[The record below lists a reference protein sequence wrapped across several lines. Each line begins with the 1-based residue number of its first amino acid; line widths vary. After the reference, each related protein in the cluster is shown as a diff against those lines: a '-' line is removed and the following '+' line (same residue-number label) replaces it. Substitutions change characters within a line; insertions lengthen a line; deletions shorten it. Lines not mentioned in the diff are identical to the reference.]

1 MKKLLCGVMVA
12 LFVLASATPGP
23 AEVRPG
29 TFSVTP
35 FFGGYVFN
43 SDQHLKN
50 APVYG
55 IRFGYD
61 LTRYIGVEG
70 VLDYVRSEYSAPWD
84 ITKTDLQNFAGAR
97 GEKTN
102 VFNYRLEGLFY
113 LLPDSKLVPFLAV
126 GLGGQSIYYP
136 SEIGNKHRFL
146 LDAGAGLKW
155 FITDWLALRGD
166 VRVPLVFGSTYENLE
181 YTLGLSFL
189 FGGTKPAPPPPPP
202 MPEPKVEAAPAPPP
216 PPPPEP
222 VQEMKKEAQAEQT
235 ATEKE
240 MLEKGRATIDIQF
253 DTNKAVVKKKY
264 HDEIAK
270 FADVLNR
277 HPELK
282 VVIEGHTDNVG
293 GKAFNQR
300 LSEKR
305 ANSVVKYMVDK
316 FKVDKDRLSAK
327 GYGLTRPIADN
338 KTKEGRQKNR
348 RVEAV
353 VEYIIKK

>member
-1 MKKLLCGVMVA
+1 MKKLLCGIVV
-12 LFVLASATPGP
+12 LLVLAAASPGL

-35 FFGGYVFN
+35 FIGGYVFDN
-43 SDQHLKN
+43 SQHLKN

-55 IRFGYD
+55 VRFGYD
-61 LTRYIGVEG
+61 LARYFGVEAT
-70 VLDYVRSEYSAPWD
+70 LDYVRSEFSAPWD
-84 ITKTDLQNFAGAR
+84 ITKSDLYNWTAAR
-97 GEKTN
+97 SDKAD

-113 LLPDSKLVPFLAV
+113 LLPQYKVVPYLAA
-126 GLGGQSIYYP
+126 GIGGQSINYP
-136 SEIGNKHRFL
+136 GVVENRSKFL
-146 LDAGAGLKW
+146 VDVGAGVKW
-155 FITDWLALRGD
+155 FITERLALRGD
-166 VRVPLVFGSTYENLE
+166 VRFPYVFDNSKKNLE

-189 FGGTKPAPPPPPP
+189 FGGEKPAPPPPPP
-202 MPEPKVEAAPAPPP
+202 PVEPKVEVAPPPPP

-222 VQEMKKEAQAEQT
+222 VKEMKEEAKAEQT

-240 MLEKGRATIDIQF
+240 MLEKGRATINVQF
-253 DTNKAVVKKKY
+253 DTNKAIVKKKY

-270 FADVLNR
+270 FADVINR
-277 HPELK
+277 HPEIK

-305 ANSVVKYMVDK
+305 AKSVVKYMVDK

-327 GYGLTRPIADN
+327 GYGLTQPIADN

-348 RVEAV
+348 RVDAV
-353 VEYIIKK
+353 VEYIIQK